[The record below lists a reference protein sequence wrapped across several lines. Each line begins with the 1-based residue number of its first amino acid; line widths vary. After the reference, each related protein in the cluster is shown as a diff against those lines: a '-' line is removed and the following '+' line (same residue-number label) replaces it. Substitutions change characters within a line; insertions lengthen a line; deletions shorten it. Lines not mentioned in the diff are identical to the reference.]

1 MVQSFHEF
9 VVHRSPRLSRTA
21 YLLTGDHQLAED
33 LLQVAL
39 ARTYRHWRR
48 VADGDPEAYVRRV
61 MYHQQVSWWRRRRL
75 VARPPERSAGDGTEA
90 SVLRLG
96 LAAALRKLTPRQ
108 RVVIVLRFY
117 EDLTEARVAEVLG
130 CSVGTVKRHGHD
142 ALRRLREIAP
152 DLVDD
157 TAEEADLQPI
167 FARSVAFTP
176 AGDRLAY
183 QIGNT
188 VWVTARDGTRLS
200 SFPLPYES
208 TLAGKGARTPDGRW
222 LTLATVAWTAP
233 NGTCAGWIR

>member
-9 VVHRSPRLSRTA
+9 VVHRSPGLSRTA

-75 VARPPERSAGDGTEA
+75 VERLEAQPPERPAGDGTEA
-90 SVLRLG
+90 SELRLS
-96 LAAALRKLTPRQ
+96 LAAALRQLTPRQ

-142 ALRRLREIAP
+142 ALRRLRQIAP

-157 TAEEADLQPI
+157 TAERS
-167 FARSVAFTP
+167 AR
-176 AGDRLAY
+176 
-183 QIGNT
+183 
-188 VWVTARDGTRLS
+188 
-200 SFPLPYES
+200 
-208 TLAGKGARTPDGRW
+208 
-222 LTLATVAWTAP
+222 
-233 NGTCAGWIR
+233 